1 MMTYEAIRNV
11 PPPGGIRGIH
21 VLGAMLAFFGVIFVV
36 NGYFL
41 YQALATNTGVVA
53 LEPYRKGLAYNARIA
68 ADEEQ
73 AARGLSGDLTVAL
86 DGHVAFEAYDRQG
99 APLSSSLVLVTVGR
113 PSNARFDRHVE
124 LTTAKPGL
132 FTGTVGSLETG
143 TWLAAV
149 EIREFGSN
157 KTIYRAR
164 KRLWLQPSR

>member
-1 MMTYEAIRNV
+1 MTHQATSGVR
-11 PPPGGIRGIH
+11 PPGAIRGIH
-21 VLGAMLAFFGVIFVV
+21 VLVAMLAFFGVIFVV

-73 AARGLSGDLTVAL
+73 SALGLSGELKIAA
-86 DGHVAFEAYDRQG
+86 DGQVVFDARDRSG
-99 APLSSSLVLVTVGR
+99 TPLSGSIVRVMVGR

-124 LTTAKPGL
+124 LIANESGM
-132 FTGTVGSLETG
+132 FTGSVGSLESG

-164 KRLWLQPSR
+164 NRLWLQPSR